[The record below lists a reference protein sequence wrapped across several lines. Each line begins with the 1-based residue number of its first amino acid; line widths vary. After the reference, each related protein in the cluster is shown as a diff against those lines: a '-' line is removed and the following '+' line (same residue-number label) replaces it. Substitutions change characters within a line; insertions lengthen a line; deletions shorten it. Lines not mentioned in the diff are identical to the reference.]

1 MEGLVEDY
9 ELLGNVTMIR
19 LRASNLDQVYAIRA
33 WLEENL
39 GKGSEEKSWKSAI
52 NDQIIYR
59 CNDGFSWVMSYNYY
73 KDLIVEISGMDQDAE
88 MMLKLRFDS
97 D

>member
-1 MEGLVEDY
+1 MK
-9 ELLGNVTMIR
+9 LLTIK
-19 LRASNLDQVYAIRA
+19 ASNMDDVNAIRA

-39 GKGSEEKSWKSAI
+39 GKGSECKTWWGAI

-59 CNDGFSWVMSYNYY
+59 CNDGFSWVMTYGYHGNMM
-73 KDLIVEISGMDQDAE
+73 VEIKGLDESLE
-88 MMLKLRFDS
+88 TLLKLRFDS